1 MNDTSQN
8 EFVDAYRD
16 ALNKAGFNP
25 KNVLMSMPTK
35 KFNKH
40 SKVLLIFITQTRE
53 WKLQNLL
60 RFYPSTITTFL
71 YFLIDQWQR
80 FGHNQ
85 RWFVEIE
92 NGRQKNQKGYRC
104 SLVGYIIC

>member
-40 SKVLLIFITQTRE
+40 SKVLLIFITQTSE
-53 WKLQNLL
+53 
-60 RFYPSTITTFL
+60 
-71 YFLIDQWQR
+71 
-80 FGHNQ
+80 
-85 RWFVEIE
+85 
-92 NGRQKNQKGYRC
+92 
-104 SLVGYIIC
+104 

>member
-25 KNVLMSMPTK
+25 KNVLMSIPTK

-40 SKVLLIFITQTRE
+40 SKVPYHIITQIIANGIH
-53 WKLQNLL
+53 KNNILNFILALL
-60 RFYPSTITTFL
+60 LHFYTF
-71 YFLIDQWQR
+71 
-80 FGHNQ
+80 
-85 RWFVEIE
+85 
-92 NGRQKNQKGYRC
+92 
-104 SLVGYIIC
+104 

>member
-40 SKVLLIFITQTRE
+40 SKVSYHIFMLSIYEYYNTYGLS
-53 WKLQNLL
+53 K
-60 RFYPSTITTFL
+60 FCAS
-71 YFLIDQWQR
+71 
-80 FGHNQ
+80 
-85 RWFVEIE
+85 
-92 NGRQKNQKGYRC
+92 GYSYGC
-104 SLVGYIIC
+104 IIVIW

>member
-40 SKVLLIFITQTRE
+40 SKVYYRIQTSEFKKRKTLFLSISIRPITQNE
-53 WKLQNLL
+53 
-60 RFYPSTITTFL
+60 
-71 YFLIDQWQR
+71 QR
-80 FGHNQ
+80 FSQ
-85 RWFVEIE
+85 IR
-92 NGRQKNQKGYRC
+92 
-104 SLVGYIIC
+104 

>member
-8 EFVDAYRD
+8 DFVDAYRD

-40 SKVLLIFITQTRE
+40 SKVRYHIITQISE
-53 WKLQNLL
+53 WNSQKNF

-71 YFLIDQWQR
+71 YFLIDQ
-80 FGHNQ
+80 
-85 RWFVEIE
+85 
-92 NGRQKNQKGYRC
+92 
-104 SLVGYIIC
+104 

>member
-40 SKVLLIFITQTRE
+40 SKVPYHIITQIH
-53 WKLQNLL
+53 KNFLDFILALL
-60 RFYPSTITTFL
+60 LHFCTF
-71 YFLIDQWQR
+71 
-80 FGHNQ
+80 
-85 RWFVEIE
+85 
-92 NGRQKNQKGYRC
+92 
-104 SLVGYIIC
+104 